1 MKKIEG
7 KRSEYYLNNK
17 SFNDLFPKQVLSYAY
32 VCECAAG
39 ETLVR
44 QGQQI
49 YDLYY
54 LVEGRCSIHTFLSN
68 GKKMTLS
75 NVSAPALI
83 GEIELLDLKS
93 ATFSVRTLEDSVLIV
108 CPLNP
113 CRDIL
118 LNDNRFLRKLCV
130 SIIRKEERSAF
141 KAIHASGF
149 PLKIRIADFI
159 LDNREGS
166 LFRMKKVQM
175 AELLGASYRH
185 VETIMA
191 SLVNE
196 GYLKKEKLIYR
207 IIDEKRLAGLA
218 EPISR
223 E

>member
-1 MKKIEG
+1 MKRIEG
-7 KRSEYYLNNK
+7 ERSERYLK
-17 SFNDLFPKQVLSYAY
+17 DRSFNDLFSKQVLSYAY
-32 VCECAAG
+32 VCECEAG
-39 ETLVR
+39 ETIVR

-54 LVEGRCSIHTFLSN
+54 LVEGRCSVHTFLSN
-68 GKKMTLS
+68 GRKMTLS

-93 ATFSVRTLEDSVLIV
+93 ATFSVRTLEDSILIV

-118 LNDNRFLRKLCV
+118 LGDNGFLRKLCA

-149 PLKIRIADFI
+149 PLKIRTADFI
-159 LDNREGS
+159 LDNREGN

-185 VETIMA
+185 IETIM
-191 SLVNE
+191 SDLVNE
-196 GYLKKEKLIYR
+196 GYLRKEKLIYR
-207 IIDEKRLAGLA
+207 IIDEKGLAELA

>member
-7 KRSEYYLNNK
+7 KRSEHYLNNK
-17 SFNDLFPKQVLSYAY
+17 SFSDLFPKQVLSYAY
-32 VCECAAG
+32 VCECEAG
-39 ETLVR
+39 ENLVR

-75 NVSAPALI
+75 NVNAPALI
-83 GEIELLDLKS
+83 GEIELLDLRN

-118 LNDNRFLRKLCV
+118 LSDNRFLRKLCA
-130 SIIRKEERSAF
+130 SIIRKEEYSAF
-141 KAIHASGF
+141 KAIHSSGF

-159 LDNREGS
+159 LDNREGN
-166 LFRMKKVQM
+166 LFRMKKVQI
-175 AELLGASYRH
+175 ADLLGASYRH
-185 VETIMA
+185 VETIMSA
-191 SLVNE
+191 LVNE
-196 GYLKKEKLIYR
+196 GYLGKEKLIYR
-207 IIDEKRLAGLA
+207 IIDEKRLAELA